1 MRRKL
6 AFVFAG
12 IFLAVAL
19 IAPPIILI
27 MQSDSDL
34 DNYITST
41 QNQGLVT
48 SGNATI
54 LDEINENNQTT
65 FLLVAAIE
73 SIFVALFAISIWFGI
88 NQ

>member
-1 MRRKL
+1 L
-6 AFVFAG
+6 FFAG
-12 IFLAVAL
+12 IFFLALAL

-34 DNYITST
+34 DNYITPT
-41 QNQGLVT
+41 QNQGLAT

-65 FLLVAAIE
+65 FLLVSTIE
-73 SIFVALFAISIWFGI
+73 SIFVVLFAIS
-88 NQ
+88 N

>member
-34 DNYITST
+34 DNYITQT
-41 QNQGLVT
+41 QNQGLAT
-48 SGNATI
+48 SSNATI
-54 LDEINENNQTT
+54 LDDINENNQTT

-73 SIFVALFAISIWFGI
+73 SIFVVLFAISIWFGI

>member
-12 IFLAVAL
+12 IFLA
-19 IAPPIILI
+19 
-27 MQSDSDL
+27 D
-34 DNYITST
+34 ITPT
-41 QNQGLVT
+41 QNQGIAT